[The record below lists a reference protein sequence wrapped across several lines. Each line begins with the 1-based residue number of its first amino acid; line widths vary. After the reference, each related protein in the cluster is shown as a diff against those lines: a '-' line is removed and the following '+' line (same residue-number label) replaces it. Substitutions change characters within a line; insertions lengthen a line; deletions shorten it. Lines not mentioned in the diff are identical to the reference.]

1 RFSLNSYKNK
11 KFELRALPQYLNEKQ
26 NLIINSFSLKD
37 AKNIIYKNC
46 VYDLLGVYYRK
57 QVYTIR
63 KLRIGLESTG

>member
-46 VYDLLGVYYRK
+46 VYEPPIKEDLR
-57 QVYTIR
+57 QIR
-63 KLRIGLESTG
+63 LNIFLDGK